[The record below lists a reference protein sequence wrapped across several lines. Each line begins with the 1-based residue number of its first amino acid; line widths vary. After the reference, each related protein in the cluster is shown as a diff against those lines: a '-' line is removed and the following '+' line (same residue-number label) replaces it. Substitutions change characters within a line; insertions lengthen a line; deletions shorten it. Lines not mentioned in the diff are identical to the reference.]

1 VPELS
6 NAVVKLFLIFVSI
19 LLVSPAQ
26 AAPHIVIDLNSGHVL
41 SHQQAFD
48 LWHPASL
55 TKLMTAYS
63 AFRAIDIGTARADQ
77 PVRIS
82 RNAAKQPPS
91 RMGYRVGTTMTLD
104 NALKLLVI
112 KSANDV
118 AVAIAESISGSVPAF
133 SQRMMSDAARLGM
146 TDSSFVNPHGLHD
159 RRQVTTARDMGLL
172 VRALHQNYP
181 QYKALFETPAVLA
194 PSRTKN
200 GKTIQRIYYSYN
212 LLLERYRGAD
222 GFKTG
227 FVCASGYNYIGAA
240 SRSGRRIAAVV
251 LGRDSQTSRA
261 VDAAKFMT
269 DGFQQPLQF
278 GELIGQLK
286 PRGTVPSG
294 PRNMRSTLCT
304 QKARAA
310 RYEPGAG
317 QAVIKSP
324 WLLPRSIER
333 SPLTVSLLGRST
345 KLAALTR
352 VPLPNFRRFNA
363 IPSTSTPTKIET
375 QAIAVTS
382 DPQIPL
388 PTFRPK
394 T

>member
-1 VPELS
+1 MIKIFL
-6 NAVVKLFLIFVSI
+6 LFISI
-19 LLVSPAQ
+19 LAVSPAN
-26 AAPHIVIDLNSGHVL
+26 AAPHIVIDLDSGRVL

-48 LWHPASL
+48 PWHPASL

-63 AFRAIDIGTARADQ
+63 AFKAIDDGAARADQ
-77 PVRIS
+77 AVRIS
-82 RNAAKQPPS
+82 GNAAKQPPS
-91 RMGYRVGTTMTLD
+91 RMGYRIGTTMTLE

-133 SQRMMSDAARLGM
+133 SQRMMNDAAQLGM
-146 TDSSFVNPHGLHD
+146 TASSFVNPHGLHN
-159 RRQVTTARDMGLL
+159 RLQVTTARDMGLL
-172 VRALHQNYP
+172 VRAIHHKYP
-181 QYKALFETPAVLA
+181 QYKTLFETPSVLA

-240 SRSGRRIAAVV
+240 TRSGRRIAAVV

-261 VDAAKFMT
+261 VDAAKYIT
-269 DGFQQPLQF
+269 EGFQQPVNAGEPLVQF
-278 GELIGQLK
+278 K
-286 PRGTVPSG
+286 PDGAVPTG
-294 PRNMRSTLCT
+294 PRNMRNALCN

-333 SPLTVSLLGRST
+333 SPLTVTLLGRST
-345 KLAALTR
+345 RLATLR
-352 VPLPNFRRFNA
+352 RLPLPKFRPFDA
-363 IPSTSTPTKIET
+363 PPTTQAKVVTKIAKT
-375 QAIAVTS
+375 ASGRPV
-382 DPQIPL
+382 PL
-388 PTFRPK
+388 PTFRPN